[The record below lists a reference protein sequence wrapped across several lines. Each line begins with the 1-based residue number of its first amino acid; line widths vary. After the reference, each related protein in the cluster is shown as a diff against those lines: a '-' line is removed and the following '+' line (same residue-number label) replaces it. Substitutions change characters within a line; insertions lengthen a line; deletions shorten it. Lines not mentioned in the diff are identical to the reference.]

1 MQKAYKPKRKKEKQG
16 GKMLNFYDSESTVKP
31 NRIDTQSSQSGVYIR
46 VCINEIEDNDGNVRY
61 KYKEAFVDKAE
72 WEQYI
77 QIQNALGKKVTG
89 ANIEYTYKMNI
100 PVLYP
105 LNGFYYLPI
114 WAEEIYADKLT
125 KGQVVKNIFP
135 MDIYDATNKKANAV
149 SMTAE
154 QLETLSEYLV
164 ENYQKVYFKEKK
176 KIEELEN

>member
-1 MQKAYKPKRKKEKQG
+1 
-16 GKMLNFYDSESTVKP
+16 MLNFYDSESTVKP

-125 KGQVVKNIFP
+125 KGQTP
-135 MDIYDATNKKANAV
+135 
-149 SMTAE
+149 
-154 QLETLSEYLV
+154 
-164 ENYQKVYFKEKK
+164 
-176 KIEELEN
+176 